1 MKPLYRKFV
10 LTAHIAF
17 SVGWLGA
24 VAAFLV
30 LAVQSLKIQDAQLM
44 RGFYLALWVTGWYSI
59 VPMCLASLGT
69 GLIQSLGTQWGLFK
83 YYWVSTKF
91 ILTVISTLIL
101 FAFTRTLGDIGV
113 LAANTGLSLDELRNL
128 SQSPVL
134 HSSGGLLILLVNT
147 ILSIYKPWGK
157 TRYGRRQQR
166 EQSGESQSDYRTTGT
181 PWYFYIL
188 IGLGVLV
195 LAFVV
200 LHFAKGGMG
209 QRGH

>member
-1 MKPLYRKFV
+1 MKPPLRKFL
-10 LTAHIAF
+10 LTAHIVF

-30 LAVQSLKIQDAQLM
+30 LAVQSLKIQDAQIV
-44 RGFYLALWVTGWYSI
+44 RGFYLSLWITGWYLI
-59 VPMCLASLGT
+59 VPLCLASLGT

-113 LAANTGLSLDELRNL
+113 LAANAGLSLDELRNL

-134 HSSGGLLILLVNT
+134 HSSGGLLVLLVNT
-147 ILSIYKPWGK
+147 ILSIYKPWGR
-157 TRYGRRQQR
+157 TRYGGRKQR
-166 EQSGESQSDYRTTGT
+166 EQSGESPSDYQTTGT
-181 PWYFYIL
+181 PWKLYIL

-195 LAFVV
+195 LAFII
-200 LHFAKGGMG
+200 LHFAKGGTG
-209 QRGH
+209 QHGH